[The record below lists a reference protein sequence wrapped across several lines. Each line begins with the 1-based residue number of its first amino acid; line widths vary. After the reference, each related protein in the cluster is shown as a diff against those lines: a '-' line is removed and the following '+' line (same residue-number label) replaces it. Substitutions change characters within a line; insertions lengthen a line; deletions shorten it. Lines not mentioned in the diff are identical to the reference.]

1 MTGHCRKAVEAEKK
15 GVQGLFF
22 ISSPDG
28 LETQSANIAGVI
40 SELYIK
46 AAPLLC
52 CSRFPPNKTDAA
64 RTHVAEIIILSKRT
78 PDPPPFP
85 KACFG
90 FEDALSVV
98 PWASHLSTTNGGE
111 IYSIF
116 FFSLSLF

>member
-1 MTGHCRKAVEAEKK
+1 MRKKRSK
-15 GVQGLFF
+15 GLFL

-40 SELYIK
+40 SELCIK

-64 RTHVAEIIILSKRT
+64 RTHVAGIIMLSKR
-78 PDPPPFP
+78 PPEPPPFP

-90 FEDALSVV
+90 FEDALLCRALGLTSQHNS
-98 PWASHLSTTNGGE
+98 WRRDL
-111 IYSIF
+111 
-116 FFSLSLF
+116 